1 MAGRT
6 DKDLR
11 NRIKQLVENGKSGI
25 SYDRLASLMRI
36 KKKDRASFL
45 FTLASM
51 VRDGEIE
58 RNKKGKYVP
67 SKKKVR
73 VETAKL
79 VAVQKGYGFA
89 KPEGGGEDIF
99 IPGKYMNGALPGDTV
114 RVEIGKDRDG
124 RSFGYVLKVLSE
136 GKKLYTGKIVE
147 DENLLLVFPDAF
159 IRYPLAVKQKKELAA
174 KPGDKVS
181 FEVYYNRFGEMMADV
196 KTVYGNADSAKVC
209 ADAIL
214 DAAGIPTEFSEA
226 AVDLAKTLME
236 RGVTP
241 EDLQGREDLRDMTIF
256 TIDGADAKD
265 LDDAI
270 SLDETENGWR
280 LGVHIAD
287 VSHYVKE
294 NSPLDK
300 EARKRGTSVYFADR
314 VVPMLPKEL
323 SNGICSLNPNEDKLT
338 MSAFIDMDKNCNF
351 IGFALRK
358 SVIRSCVRGVYSEV
372 NQLFNGTAGDELKA
386 KYEKVVPTLLKMR
399 DVAKKLKDKAILRG
413 TMDLIS
419 SEAVFTLDENGHP
432 IDIRKR
438 TMGESEELIEQ
449 FMIAANVA
457 VAEYARKHG
466 IPFVYRIHDQPDE
479 EKLAVL
485 SEIAV
490 RLGFKT
496 REFRNTS
503 DLRVLMEEARE
514 TPYARMISDRILRSM
529 AKARYSEVQTGHYGL
544 SLADYCH
551 FTSPIRRYP
560 DLAIHRILSALIGKT
575 HKDEII
581 KRYSGFVK
589 EAAELSSEFEIRAMN
604 AERDCEACYMAEY
617 MGGFIGSEFEGI
629 ISSVSSFGL
638 FVELPNSVEGLVRLE
653 SLPESGLEYDE
664 IASLVDRKGRK
675 VYSVGD
681 KMKIRVVGTD
691 VSAGLIDFEPVL

>member
-300 EARKRGTSVYFADR
+300 EAR
-314 VVPMLPKEL
+314 
-323 SNGICSLNPNEDKLT
+323 
-338 MSAFIDMDKNCNF
+338 
-351 IGFALRK
+351 
-358 SVIRSCVRGVYSEV
+358 
-372 NQLFNGTAGDELKA
+372 
-386 KYEKVVPTLLKMR
+386 
-399 DVAKKLKDKAILRG
+399 
-413 TMDLIS
+413 
-419 SEAVFTLDENGHP
+419 
-432 IDIRKR
+432 
-438 TMGESEELIEQ
+438 
-449 FMIAANVA
+449 
-457 VAEYARKHG
+457 
-466 IPFVYRIHDQPDE
+466 
-479 EKLAVL
+479 
-485 SEIAV
+485 
-490 RLGFKT
+490 
-496 REFRNTS
+496 
-503 DLRVLMEEARE
+503 
-514 TPYARMISDRILRSM
+514 
-529 AKARYSEVQTGHYGL
+529 
-544 SLADYCH
+544 
-551 FTSPIRRYP
+551 
-560 DLAIHRILSALIGKT
+560 
-575 HKDEII
+575 
-581 KRYSGFVK
+581 
-589 EAAELSSEFEIRAMN
+589 
-604 AERDCEACYMAEY
+604 
-617 MGGFIGSEFEGI
+617 
-629 ISSVSSFGL
+629 
-638 FVELPNSVEGLVRLE
+638 
-653 SLPESGLEYDE
+653 
-664 IASLVDRKGRK
+664 
-675 VYSVGD
+675 
-681 KMKIRVVGTD
+681 
-691 VSAGLIDFEPVL
+691 